1 MIDLKPEERCLI
13 KEILKSVQDKQIPVW
28 AFGSRIKG
36 NSQPYSDL
44 DLVIV
49 GQKRLPLSEYYA
61 LKDAFEYST
70 LPFNVDLLDWNR
82 LSAEFQAIIF
92 EQYRVI

>member
-1 MIDLKPEERCLI
+1 MINLTPEELRLI
-13 KEILKSVQDKQIPVW
+13 KGILKSIQDKNIPVW

-36 NSQPYSDL
+36 NNQPYSDL

-61 LKDAFEYST
+61 LKDAFEYSS
-70 LPFNVDLLDWNR
+70 LSFKVDLLDWNR
-82 LSAEFQAIIF
+82 LSSEFQAIIL
-92 EQYRVI
+92 EQYSVI